1 LQVLAYIGKGY
12 PKAGEPEGQPDQG
25 ELGISWGGKVG
36 GGRGGVTWRLPR
48 FNFAWHTQIRQF
60 VSSGE
65 YN

>member
-36 GGRGGVTWRLPR
+36 GGRRGRDMAPATIQLCLAHANQTICIQRR
-48 FNFAWHTQIRQF
+48 I
-60 VSSGE
+60 
-65 YN
+65 